1 MPVPDAFCAKGAKRG
16 GTSAGRAQD
25 VVVTRADFIA
35 ATAAAAATATPRPPP
50 ARRVWAVVDLERDG
64 RALLTPF
71 TVTIALHN
79 ATGHLV
85 RLQFPTADLFRIDIV
100 RDDNPLWSS
109 VTGHKP
115 IPITRQLDVSP
126 GLLRLGQVVVDATTD
141 DHRSLAAGTS
151 TVRVAMLGTNFGMV
165 IDTPITFDQPA
176 SIADVLA
183 GKPSSI
189 RTIAG
194 EAYLDGAYPR
204 LNDASGSL
212 RLSRALGIRPGAK
225 YVVRGFLDAQGD
237 ERVFDVGRS
246 APAFESAASPAP

>member
-1 MPVPDAFCAKGAKRG
+1 
-16 GTSAGRAQD
+16 
-25 VVVTRADFIA
+25 VTRADFIA
-35 ATAAAAATATPRPPP
+35 ATAAAAATATPSP
-50 ARRVWAVVDLERDG
+50 APAHRVWAVVGFERDG
-64 RALLTPF
+64 RALLCPF

-79 ATGHLV
+79 ATGRLV
-85 RLQFPTADLFRIDIV
+85 RLQFPTADLFRVDIV

-151 TVRVAMLGTNFGMV
+151 TVRVAMLGTNFGTV
-165 IDTPITFDQPA
+165 IDTPITFEQPA
-176 SIADVLA
+176 PIASVLA
-183 GKPSSI
+183 GKPSVV

-204 LNDASGSL
+204 LNDTSGSI
-212 RLSRALGIRPGAK
+212 RLSRTLGIRPGVK
-225 YVVRGFLDAQGD
+225 YVVRGFLDAVGD

-246 APAFESAASPAP
+246 APAFESAATPAP